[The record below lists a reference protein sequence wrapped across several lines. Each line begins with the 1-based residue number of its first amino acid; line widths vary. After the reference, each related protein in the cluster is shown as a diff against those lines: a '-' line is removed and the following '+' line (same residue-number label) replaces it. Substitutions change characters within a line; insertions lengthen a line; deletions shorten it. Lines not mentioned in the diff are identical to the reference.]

1 MEFIFILAL
10 LCDAVRVQVLKK
22 NGRIFQTVT
31 LEEGQFWNLSATE
44 V

>member
-22 NGRIFQTVT
+22 KWKDFPNGNPRRRAV
-31 LEEGQFWNLSATE
+31 LEFVSN
-44 V
+44 